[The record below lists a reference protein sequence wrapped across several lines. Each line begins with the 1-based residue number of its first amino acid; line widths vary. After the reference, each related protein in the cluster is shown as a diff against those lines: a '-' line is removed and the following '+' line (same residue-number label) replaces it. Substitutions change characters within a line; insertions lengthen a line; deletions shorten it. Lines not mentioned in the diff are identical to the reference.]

1 MIVVVGRL
9 FIVFESTR
17 FVGVIIQG
25 RILNTYSNWRTY
37 PGRSAYEAILFVG
50 TLWAA
55 LAMKLHLST
64 AVQLAAAIGCTSALA
79 HEYFMYEMLREIS
92 RRNEAV
98 RAEKSP
104 ERSITGGRKSA
115 AAAKAVEAAA
125 AAAAAA
131 AQAVEEEA
139 AAAAAAAAAQAV
151 EEEAAAV
158 TTAHD
163 PESKTVSWEELQ
175 KHDRPEDAW
184 IAVHGK
190 VYDATQWI
198 PLHPGGDVINSYA
211 GKVRQRLFLSV
222 HCNAL

>member
-139 AAAAAAAAAQAV
+139 AA
-151 EEEAAAV
+151 V